1 MGITSIDDYINFN
14 DDTILKEK
22 LTNAL
27 KDEKE

>member
-14 DDTILKEK
+14 DDTILKEN

>member
-1 MGITSIDDYINFN
+1 MGIKSIDDYINFN